1 MRLKQP
7 INKLCEYCGN
17 VFQASKYNVRY
28 CSHDCNSKAYQE
40 AQRQK
45 VAALT
50 ETLTNKQK
58 TDKGQSHLSDRPY
71 LSIAEAAQLLG
82 VCNKTAYNLAH
93 SGKIKAKRISKRLT
107 FVSRQSIDELLQDSV
122 PYEIQQS
129 QERKPIA
136 DWYTL
141 DEITAK
147 YGIKRHQIRN
157 IVNAGHIPEKKEGT
171 RTLIAKSKLDA
182 YFKKQGFDS
191 TILNLAEWS
200 TVDVVKE
207 QYNMTEKAVHIFVSR
222 YKIPKMRQDG
232 KLYYSKQH
240 IDKLKN
246 KEL

>member
-1 MRLKQP
+1 MRAKQP
-7 INKLCEYCGN
+7 VTKLCDYCGN
-17 VFQASKYNVRY
+17 VFSASKYNVRY
-28 CSHDCNSKAYQE
+28 CSHECNSKAYQE

-45 VAALT
+45 VVALT
-50 ETLTNKQK
+50 DTLTNKKKIKK
-58 TDKGQSHLSDRPY
+58 TQNSLSDRPY

-82 VCNKTAYNLAH
+82 VSRWTV
-93 SGKIKAKRISKRLT
+93 SRWIISRKIVAKRITKRTTRIKRTDLDV
-107 FVSRQSIDELLQDSV
+107 FIDNANLYDVEST
-122 PYEIQQS
+122 

-200 TVDVVKE
+200 TVDVIKE